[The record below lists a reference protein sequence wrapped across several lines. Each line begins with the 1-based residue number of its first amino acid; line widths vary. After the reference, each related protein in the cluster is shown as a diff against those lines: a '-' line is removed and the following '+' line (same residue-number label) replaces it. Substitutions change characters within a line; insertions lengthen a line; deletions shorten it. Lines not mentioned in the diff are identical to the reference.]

1 MTKTLSLPTTRP
13 FYLDS
18 APGPDR
24 GLRVA
29 GQAPPAPSVSGVE
42 SAKAG
47 CSKGSRCEAATRA
60 RPRRMSHTPQGGAE
74 VANEADGPF
83 SATCL
88 ELDELGEHDVRH
100 GADLVEGGGRH
111 GVVEVQEG
119 HRAAAATLPAELH
132 AGDVDAAA
140 PAEGADA
147 ADHARD
153 VEVGEHEDP
162 AVRQGLER
170 IAV

>member
-1 MTKTLSLPTTRP
+1 PRAREAPLPDPRRLAMPYDEDPQLAHNPAILSRFRP
-13 FYLDS
+13 RS
-18 APGPDR
+18 RSPASGPS
-24 GLRVA
+24 
-29 GQAPPAPSVSGVE
+29 GQAPPAPSLRGVE

-60 RPRRMSHTPQGGAE
+60 RPRRMPHTPQGGAE

-119 HRAAAATLPAELH
+119 HRAAAA
-132 AGDVDAAA
+132 
-140 PAEGADA
+140 
-147 ADHARD
+147 
-153 VEVGEHEDP
+153 
-162 AVRQGLER
+162 
-170 IAV
+170 